1 MRNERSHERKDQ
13 AGSCDPDPFDLCAS
27 NQTGTKETRE
37 RQRER
42 ERQRA
47 PFLSH
52 SCPRYSSP
60 FPSLPPPASIYPH
73 DPRQLSLATSLSPSL
88 SPFCSPHVAEMWS
101 TPVMQQL
108 GLCYFTGVELCR
120 IRSRPRIYICCDHVS
135 AEQANPRYGI
145 GGSWGVLG
153 GSWGIVDSES
163 RSITGANRGFPP
175 RFIAPGLGLLIMPWH
190 FSPVS
195 GISATGHGSGE
206 HPSIR
211 SFLFSFFFRGFIS
224 LCAFAIRTCSLAL
237 SHFDCI

>member
-1 MRNERSHERKDQ
+1 MRPGPLRPVRLEPNRNERNER
-13 AGSCDPDPFDLCAS
+13 
-27 NQTGTKETRE
+27 ETE
-37 RQRER
+37 RER
-42 ERQRA
+42 ETARSLSVPLLSA
-47 PFLSH
+47 ILVPLPFS
-52 SCPRYSSP
+52 SSP
-60 FPSLPPPASIYPH
+60 RIHPH

-175 RFIAPGLGLLIMPWH
+175 RFIAPGPGLLIMPWH

-211 SFLFSFFFRGFIS
+211 SFFFLFSFEDIS
-224 LCAFAIRTCSLAL
+224 LRFRDSISCSLAL